1 MAEAVIA
8 TRKMVVTTGCQPRG
22 TNRAAAAFAVTIA
35 RIGSIARS
43 FRPASARLDGRP
55 HQSTCS
61 AGRSRYSSSGGVTVS
76 ALQRR
81 HQPFVLLHDDVPA
94 VVGLH
99 VLPAVTAHLRPQPIV

>member
-1 MAEAVIA
+1 MAR
-8 TRKMVVTTGCQPRG
+8 RKTVATTGCQPRG
-22 TNRAAAAFAVTIA
+22 TKRAAADVAVTIA
-35 RIGSIARS
+35 RIGSNARS
-43 FRPASARLDGRP
+43 FRPARATLAGRP

-94 VVGLH
+94 VVRLH
-99 VLPAVTAHLRPQPIV
+99 VLPAVTAHLRPQPIVGEQH